1 MTDSLAHRGPDE
13 DGRWVGDGAWIGHRR
28 LSIIDV
34 AGGRQP
40 LLSEDGSIVLVCNG
54 EIYNH
59 HSLRALVESRG
70 HRLATR
76 SDCEVLVHLW
86 EDEGPDMLSRV
97 DGMFAMAIW
106 DSKAR
111 TLLLARD
118 RMGKKPLY
126 WSNPG
131 RDIVFGS
138 ELRAVLAH
146 PDVQRR
152 VSMENLYRYLTLDF
166 IPTPHSIIEGVR
178 KVQPGGWVLFGA
190 EGAREGRFHELHIP
204 EKLRETDQATAA
216 GDVWNALVT
225 ATGRRLESEVPLGV
239 FLSGGLDS
247 SAVLAAMAEHVD
259 PATIST
265 FTIGFADPTFDE
277 SAPAR
282 QIAEHFGTRHHQKI
296 LSGNESLAL
305 VQETPE
311 IADEPLAD
319 YSVLPTTLLARFAR
333 EHITVALSGDGGD
346 ELFHGYDTFR
356 ADRWARMATAL
367 SPTWISG
374 KVLPAVARMIPVT
387 DRNMGLDFKVA
398 RMLRGLKYGRFERHM
413 TWTGSFDPA
422 AAFGR
427 DGLLAPGVAESLAR
441 FSNDPYPDVA
451 RVLEGTAGLDP
462 MKRLSLLYARLYLL
476 DGVLV
481 KVDRASMNT
490 ALEVRSPFLDTAM
503 VELALSLP
511 AGLNL
516 RAGTT
521 KHLMRKVLAGRLP
534 RGITTLP
541 KKGFGVPVAA
551 WLRGDLRPLLE
562 HHLSADRIRRQ
573 GYFRPEAVR
582 NLVDAHMSKKV
593 NCRKELFN
601 LLVFQLWHER
611 WL

>member
-13 DGRWVGDGAWIGHRR
+13 DGRWFGAGAFIGHRR

-40 LLSEDGSIVLVCNG
+40 LLSEDGSTVLVCNG

-97 DGMFAMAIW
+97 DGMFAVAIW
-106 DSKAR
+106 DSRAR

-126 WSNPG
+126 WATPG
-131 RDIVFGS
+131 RDVVFGS

-152 VSMENLYRYLTLDF
+152 VSMESLYRFLTLDF
-166 IPTPHSIIEGVR
+166 VPTPYSIIEGVR
-178 KVQPGGWVLFGA
+178 KVQPGGWVLIGPD
-190 EGAREGRFHELHIP
+190 GVREGRFHELRIP
-204 EKLRETDQATAA
+204 EMLQDIDQATAA
-216 GDVWNALVT
+216 TEVWNELVR
-225 ATGRRLESEVPLGV
+225 ATGQRLESEVPLGV

-265 FTIGFADPTFDE
+265 FTIGFEDPSFDE
-277 SAPAR
+277 SGPAR
-282 QIAEHFGTRHHQKI
+282 QIAGHYGTRHHQKI
-296 LSGNESLAL
+296 LSGNDALAL

-319 YSVLPTTLLARFAR
+319 YSIMPTALLARFAR
-333 EHITVALSGDGGD
+333 QHITVALSGDGGD

-356 ADRWARMATAL
+356 ADRWARIAESF
-367 SPTWISG
+367 SPEFVR
-374 KVLPAVARMIPVT
+374 KNLLPKAAGLIPVT
-387 DRNMGLDFKVA
+387 DRNMGLDFKVG
-398 RMLRGLKYGRFERHM
+398 RMIRGLKYGRFERHLA
-413 TWTGSFDPA
+413 WTGSFDPA
-422 AAFGR
+422 AVLGP
-427 DGLLAPGVAESLAR
+427 DGLLVPDVAQSLAP
-441 FSNDPYPDVA
+441 FSSDPYPDAA
-451 RVLEGTAGLDP
+451 RVLAGTEGLDP
-462 MKRLSLLYARLYLL
+462 MKRLSVLYARLYLL

-503 VELALSLP
+503 VELALTLP
-511 AGLNL
+511 ADLNL
-516 RAGTT
+516 RSGTT
-521 KHLMRKVLAGRLP
+521 KHLMRRALAKRLP
-534 RGITTLP
+534 PGILTLP
-541 KKGFGVPVAA
+541 KKGFGVPVAS

-562 HHLSADRIRRQ
+562 YHLSADRLRRQ
-573 GYFRPEAVR
+573 GLFRPEAVR
-582 NLVDAHMSKKV
+582 NLVDAHMSKKM